1 MYYKYLY
8 TDTSLINS
16 NISITSISGYFD
28 EKAMPSAGFIP
39 FAQTFFCTI
48 GNQCQDSPKG
58 DFSPVLDSYNG
69 SMWVILYH
77 YRNRG

>member
-1 MYYKYLY
+1 MWLKIEIL
-8 TDTSLINS
+8 
-16 NISITSISGYFD
+16 GYFD

-58 DFSPVLDSYNG
+58 DFSPVFDTYNG
-69 SMWVILYH
+69 AM
-77 YRNRG
+77 

>member
-1 MYYKYLY
+1 M
-8 TDTSLINS
+8 
-16 NISITSISGYFD
+16 NIFIAVISGYFD

-69 SMWVILYH
+69 SM
-77 YRNRG
+77 